1 MSDFAKGNAL
11 VACGAAVRSGVLS
24 SFHRRQINKGVVTGI
39 SWKKKYH
46 SFELSKWMNKSSLK

>member
-11 VACGAAVRSGVLS
+11 VACGAAVQSGVLS

-39 SWKKKYH
+39 SWKK
-46 SFELSKWMNKSSLK
+46 STIPLKFQNG